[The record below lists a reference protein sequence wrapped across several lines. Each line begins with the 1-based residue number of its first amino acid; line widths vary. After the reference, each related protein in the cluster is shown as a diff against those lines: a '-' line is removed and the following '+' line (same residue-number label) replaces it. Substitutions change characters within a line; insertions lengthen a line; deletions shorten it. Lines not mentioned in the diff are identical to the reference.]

1 MILMVVV
8 AVMVMAM
15 PMVVV
20 AVMLMAMPMVVG

>member
-1 MILMVVV
+1 VILMVVV